1 MPGIACRGVW
11 AQPAWYPHPGV
22 VPVRDPGGGAR
33 QPDWGGGAVS
43 GASAMVVTSP
53 GWRWTTWPGTLIGGT
68 SGGDS
73 GRFTSVR
80 TVAARPATRVC
91 GGHCRARAGC
101 MRQGGP
107 ECGAGGE
114 SRAAAGVMDGG
125 HLEWRPAGDHRPGGV
140 AGERDVVNDRV
151 DIPAAGVVDHGAS
164 LTSRAAG
171 SCRSIGVLLHR
182 ASYLWRLLPASR
194 IMVRIRRQPGA
205 APRNESGGQMRQQAR
220 DPRGFFQ
227 VIRRH
232 GVLVGIAAAAGL
244 LAGAVFAAFS
254 PVMITSTASVLL
266 PPLPGPVLAATV
278 VIARSDPVLAG
289 ALPRVSPAVS
299 LETLRGEVQVK
310 SVTRYVLSVS
320 ASARTAGQ
328 AEAAANA
335 VAGSYI
341 GYASSAGSPAGRV
354 QAQLLAPA
362 MSATGTR
369 PLVQVLLGALLGLVS
384 GVLTGVTTALVSRRP
399 AHDPLSASGESGG

>member
-1 MPGIACRGVW
+1 V
-11 AQPAWYPHPGV
+11 
-22 VPVRDPGGGAR
+22 
-33 QPDWGGGAVS
+33 
-43 GASAMVVTSP
+43 
-53 GWRWTTWPGTLIGGT
+53 
-68 SGGDS
+68 
-73 GRFTSVR
+73 
-80 TVAARPATRVC
+80 
-91 GGHCRARAGC
+91 
-101 MRQGGP
+101 
-107 ECGAGGE
+107 
-114 SRAAAGVMDGG
+114 
-125 HLEWRPAGDHRPGGV
+125 
-140 AGERDVVNDRV
+140 
-151 DIPAAGVVDHGAS
+151 
-164 LTSRAAG
+164 
-171 SCRSIGVLLHR
+171 
-182 ASYLWRLLPASR
+182 SYLWRLLPASR

-384 GVLTGVTTALVSRRP
+384 GVLTGVTAALVSRRP
-399 AHDPLSASGESGG
+399 AHDPLSASGESGR

>member
-1 MPGIACRGVW
+1 
-11 AQPAWYPHPGV
+11 
-22 VPVRDPGGGAR
+22 
-33 QPDWGGGAVS
+33 
-43 GASAMVVTSP
+43 
-53 GWRWTTWPGTLIGGT
+53 
-68 SGGDS
+68 
-73 GRFTSVR
+73 
-80 TVAARPATRVC
+80 
-91 GGHCRARAGC
+91 
-101 MRQGGP
+101 
-107 ECGAGGE
+107 
-114 SRAAAGVMDGG
+114 
-125 HLEWRPAGDHRPGGV
+125 
-140 AGERDVVNDRV
+140 
-151 DIPAAGVVDHGAS
+151 
-164 LTSRAAG
+164 
-171 SCRSIGVLLHR
+171 
-182 ASYLWRLLPASR
+182 
-194 IMVRIRRQPGA
+194 
-205 APRNESGGQMRQQAR
+205 MRQQAR

-232 GVLVGIAAAAGL
+232 GVLVGFAAAAGL
-244 LAGAVFAAFS
+244 LAGAVFTAFS